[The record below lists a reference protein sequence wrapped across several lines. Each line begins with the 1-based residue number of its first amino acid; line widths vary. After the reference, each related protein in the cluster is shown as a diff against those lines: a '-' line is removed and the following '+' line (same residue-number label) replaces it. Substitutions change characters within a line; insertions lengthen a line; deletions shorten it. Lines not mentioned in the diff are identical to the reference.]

1 MEEWKMVKIYDK
13 DGKPIKVDGQED
25 IPEDTMLA
33 INPDTGEQWN
43 DIADSNVLGIC
54 PFKDLREQSKYDKDL
69 WKE

>member
-1 MEEWKMVKIYDK
+1 MVKIYDK

-43 DIADSNVLGIC
+43 DIADANVLGIC
-54 PFKDLREQSKYDKDL
+54 RQQ
-69 WKE
+69 